1 MIPITTALT
10 AVFEKAHEA
19 YADEA
24 YLRPTLDYLIEA
36 KLYDFNRHD
45 SLVYEGTLAGAVR
58 AFLRMSEA
66 EREYAAIGCGRD
78 GYQRDEIMAIA
89 ERDDFPA

>member
-10 AVFEKAHEA
+10 AVFDKAHEA

-24 YLRPTLDYLIEA
+24 YLRPTLDYLVEA
-36 KLYDFNRHD
+36 RLYDFNRHD
-45 SLVYEGTLAGAVR
+45 SLVYEGTLGGAVR

-66 EREYAAIGCGRD
+66 EREYTAMTSAGV
-78 GYQRDEIMAIA
+78 GYQRSDIMAIA
-89 ERDDFPA
+89 ALPDFPS